1 MHFSFLLLNEGNRML
16 KVIGLLDLCAQISRI
31 SEVPEGIGTIARY
44 LCGHMLAQTARKDTI
59 LLA

>member
-1 MHFSFLLLNEGNRML
+1 MHFSFLLLNEGNRIS
-16 KVIGLLDLCAQISRI
+16 KVIGLLDLCAQI

-44 LCGHMLAQTARKDTI
+44 LCGHMLAQTERKDTI